1 MTVKEHYDNH
11 LASFY
16 EWMTGDF
23 ETKQKEQ
30 QDFFEKSR
38 IKPLQNKIAIDLGS
52 GHGLQSMPWRGLV
65 FK

>member
-30 QDFFEKSR
+30 QDFFERAESNRCK
-38 IKPLQNKIAIDLGS
+38 QIAIDLGS
-52 GHGLQSMPWRGLV
+52 GHGLSIYALARLG